1 MCTRIAKSLNTQ
13 CKAIQNAV
21 KSYNVVALH
30 MSPPCPTLDWENASH
45 YMFLKDFQLLYNT
58 QQDIHH
64 KQWSDPVVWVAMK
77 QKQWIDHA
85 WEEIENYIVE
95 ILCLHT
101 HLLNETFALQEI
113 AQELTAQNHMIAGAV
128 NDITCQSWVNQ
139 YLLAC
144 VTDIHAMKGYGGL
157 KTPGVRAGAAGK
169 VSTAWLVVAIAWEKD
184 ATPDHQDLHV
194 GDELNEDDEAIGEY
208 GGLVDFVAELK

>member
-1 MCTRIAKSLNTQ
+1 MIHSTSRPSNTWARASIIVPSSTSRGWWYRGLLSSISWILPAWGRLYCNLCTTVSNWLIGYHMCTHIAKSLNTQ

-21 KSYNVVALH
+21 KSYNEVALH

-45 YMFLKDFQLLYNT
+45 YVFLKDFQLLYNT

-64 KQWSDPVVWVAMK
+64 KQWSNPVVWVAMK

-101 HLLNETFALQEI
+101 HLLNETFAL
-113 AQELTAQNHMIAGAV
+113 
-128 NDITCQSWVNQ
+128 
-139 YLLAC
+139 
-144 VTDIHAMKGYGGL
+144 
-157 KTPGVRAGAAGK
+157 
-169 VSTAWLVVAIAWEKD
+169 
-184 ATPDHQDLHV
+184 
-194 GDELNEDDEAIGEY
+194 
-208 GGLVDFVAELK
+208 